1 MSNYRY
7 YVVGDCDMWCIE
19 YPPRERAQCT
29 SRSIVIAFAIDAAQ
43 KLGMRGE
50 RAHVCVL
57 DRAATCGPSGP
68 STSIGRGQAPDD
80 FLMRRL
86 DL

>member
-7 YVVGDCDMWCIE
+7 YVVGDCDMWCIK

-57 DRAATCGPSGP
+57 DRAGCLRSKCRAS
-68 STSIGRGQAPDD
+68 
-80 FLMRRL
+80 
-86 DL
+86 DLQYSVTGDIND

>member
-7 YVVGDCDMWCIE
+7 YVVGDCHMWCIK

-57 DRAATCGPSGP
+57 DRAGHLRSKW
-68 STSIGRGQAPDD
+68 D
-80 FLMRRL
+80 FMRHRQGSRA
-86 DL
+86 